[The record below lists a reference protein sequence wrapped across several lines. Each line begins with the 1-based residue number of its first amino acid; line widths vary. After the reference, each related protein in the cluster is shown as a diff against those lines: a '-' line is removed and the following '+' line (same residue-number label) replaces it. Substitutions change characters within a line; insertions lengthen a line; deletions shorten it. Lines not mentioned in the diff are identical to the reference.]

1 MKFIDLIEVKV
12 KAGKG
17 GDGIIAFRRELY
29 VPKGGPSGGDGGNGG
44 NVIFVGDEG
53 LNTLL
58 DLKKTKEIIA
68 KPGEN
73 GKPKNMHGKNGANI
87 FVKVPLGTI
96 IRNSKTHEIIGDVIK
111 NKQEIVIAKGGIGG
125 RGNARFGSST
135 NRVPK
140 ISENGSLG
148 EEFEII
154 CELKLLANVG
164 LIGLPNAGKSTFLGA
179 VSAAK
184 PLVADYPFTT
194 LDPQLAVVKVHDDN
208 FVIADLPGLIAGA
221 SDGKGLG
228 LQFLRHIERCQVLV
242 HMIDVSNPTSDHSLT
257 YQLIIKELSK
267 YNKEILKKPEIIV
280 ANKIDLLD
288 DVSIVKKLEKQ
299 IKKPVFTISA
309 LNKYHLKPL
318 LEEINQLVKKTKID
332 KEKAVSEMEDHVL
345 YKYHHAK
352 AKPIT
357 EIIIKKVSLYHWEV
371 SGITIEK
378 IAQKNPLNTHQN
390 VLLFQIKLQDL
401 GVFQEL
407 RKKGIKKGDSVKI
420 FNYDMIWEEES

>member
-1 MKFIDLIEVKV
+1 MKFIDLIKLKV

-58 DLKKTKEIIA
+58 DLRKRKEVTA
-68 KPGEN
+68 EAGEN
-73 GKPKNMHGKNGANI
+73 GKPKNMHGKNGTNI

-96 IRNSKTHEIIGDVIK
+96 IRNASNDEIIADIVK
-111 NKQEIVIAKGGIGG
+111 HKQEAIIAKGGIGG
-125 RGNARFGSST
+125 RGNARFASAT

-148 EEFEII
+148 QEFEII

-164 LIGLPNAGKSTFLGA
+164 LIGLPNAGKSTFLSV

-184 PLVADYPFTT
+184 PLIADYPFTT
-194 LDPQLAVVKVHDDN
+194 LDPQLAVVKVNNDS

-228 LQFLRHIERCQVLV
+228 LQFLKHIDRCQVLI
-242 HMIDVSNPTSDHSLT
+242 HMIDISSSADHFLT
-257 YQLIIKELSK
+257 YQLIVQELSK
-267 YNKEILKKPEIIV
+267 YNNDILKKPEIIV
-280 ANKIDLLD
+280 ANKIDLISDLS
-288 DVSIVKKLEKQ
+288 VVKKLEEQ
-299 IKKPVFTISA
+299 LKKPVFGISA
-309 LNKYHLKPL
+309 LNKKNLNSL
-318 LEEINQLVKKTKID
+318 LLEINQLVKQAKLSQEEMTP
-332 KEKAVSEMEDHVL
+332 EKQEHVL
-345 YKYHHAK
+345 YKYQPK
-352 AKPIT
+352 IKKES
-357 EIIIKKVSLYHWEV
+357 EIIIKKVGLHNWEV
-371 SGITIEK
+371 TGSTISK
-378 IAQKNPLNTHQN
+378 IAQKNPLNSHQN
-390 VLLFQIKLQDL
+390 ILLFQIKLQDL

-407 RKKGIKKGDSVKI
+407 RKKGIKKGESVKI
-420 FNYDMIWEEES
+420 FNYDMIWEEEN

>member
-1 MKFIDLIEVKV
+1 MKFIDLIKLKV

-44 NVIFVGDEG
+44 SVIFVGDEG

-58 DLKKTKEIIA
+58 DLRKTKEIAA

-73 GKPKNMHGKNGANI
+73 GKTKNMHGKKGADI

-96 IRNSKTHEIIGDVIK
+96 VKNAKTNEIIADIISHQ
-111 NKQEIVIAKGGIGG
+111 QEEVIAIGGTGG
-125 RGNARFGSST
+125 RGNAKFASST

-140 ISENGSLG
+140 ISENGTLG

-164 LIGLPNAGKSTFLGA
+164 LIGLPNAGKSTFLSV

-184 PLVADYPFTT
+184 PLIADYPFTT
-194 LDPQLAVVKVHDDN
+194 LDPQLAVVRIHDDS
-208 FVIADLPGLIAGA
+208 FVAADLPGLIAGA

-228 LQFLRHIERCQVLV
+228 LQFLKHIERCQVLI
-242 HMIDVSNPTSDHSLT
+242 HMIDVSNSASDHFLT
-257 YQLIIKELSK
+257 YQLIVQELSK
-267 YNKEILKKPEIIV
+267 YNQDILKKPEVIV
-280 ANKIDLLD
+280 ANKVDLLD
-288 DVSIVKKLEKQ
+288 DLSVISQLEKQ
-299 IKKPVFTISA
+299 IKKPIFAISA
-309 LNKYHLKPL
+309 LNKINLQPL
-318 LEEINQLVKKTKID
+318 LEKVSQLVKETKID
-332 KEKAVSEMEDHVL
+332 KEEIVQEMQDHVL
-345 YKYHHAK
+345 YQYQAK
-352 AKPIT
+352 QQPEL
-357 EIIIKKVSLYHWEV
+357 EIIIKKIDNHHWEV
-371 SGITIEK
+371 SGTTISK

-390 VLLFQIKLQDL
+390 ILLFEIKLQDL
-401 GVFQEL
+401 GVFEQL

-420 FNYDMIWEEES
+420 INYDMIWEEE